1 MAISY
6 EGPPPASG
14 AWREGDPVGWR
25 KFLDVGSIELELGEV
40 LPDVRVAYET
50 YGTLNADSSNAVL
63 VLHALT
69 GDAHVAGPD
78 GPGQT
83 TGGWW
88 DGLVGPGLAL
98 DTDEW
103 FVVCPNVLGGCQG
116 TTGPSSLAPDG
127 AAWGSRFPYL
137 TIRDQ
142 VAVEVAFSDA
152 LGIKRWAFLLGGSMG
167 GMRAL
172 EWAISSPDRVGAA
185 LLLAAGAEA
194 SADEI
199 GLYSAQVIAIES
211 DEYWRGGDY
220 YDAARG
226 EGPTRGMGIARRIAH
241 LSYRSDT
248 EFETRFGRAA
258 QGDEDPL
265 RGGRY
270 AVESYLDHQAD
281 KLARRFDAGS
291 YVVLTRVMNSHDVG
305 RGRGGVEAALSSI
318 SVPLVVG
325 GLDSDRLYPLRL
337 QREIVE
343 LVPTSTDLRVINSP
357 LGHDGFL
364 LEFDAVGALVR
375 ETAELAR
382 LDLAARGT
390 SERCA

>member
-6 EGPPPASG
+6 VGPPPASG
-14 AWREGDPVGWR
+14 AWQEGDNPGGR
-25 KFLDVGSIELELGEV
+25 KFIDVGSIELELGGV
-40 LPDVRVAYET
+40 IPNVRVAYET
-50 YGTLNADSSNAVL
+50 YGELNAEASNAVL

-78 GPGQT
+78 GPGQAT
-83 TGGWW
+83 EGWW

-116 TTGPSSLAPDG
+116 TTGPSSPASDG
-127 AAWGSRFPYL
+127 RPWGSRFPYL

-142 VAVEVAFSDA
+142 VAVELAFSDA
-152 LGIKRWAFLLGGSMG
+152 LGIGRWAFMLGGSMG

-199 GLYSAQVIAIES
+199 GLYSAQLLAIEA
-211 DEYWRGGDY
+211 DNKWRGGDY
-220 YDAARG
+220 YDASPG
-226 EGPTRGMGIARRIAH
+226 HGPTRGMGIARRIAH

-248 EFETRFGRAA
+248 EFESRFGRAA
-258 QGDEDPL
+258 QGGEDPL

-291 YVVLTRVMNSHDVG
+291 YVVLTRAMNTHDVG

-318 SVPLVVG
+318 RVALVVA

-364 LEFDAVGALVR
+364 LEIEAVGALVR
-375 ETAELAR
+375 ETAALSLA
-382 LDLAARGT
+382 DSAARGAAEQ
-390 SERCA
+390 SA